1 MQYQYD
7 PAFKDNP
14 YLTTYPSIGDEVD
27 IVIDDIGYDHQCD
40 KPNPP
45 PWCPNAN
52 VPLEVSPLGL
62 ILSMAFGILL
72 LKMKTNV
79 I

>member
-1 MQYQYD
+1 MQYIHD
-7 PAFKDNP
+7 PAFENNP

-40 KPNPP
+40 NPNPP

-52 VPLEVSPLGL
+52 VPIDLGF
-62 ILSMAFGILL
+62 SGFVMAMLFGVILL
-72 LKMKTNV
+72 KWK